1 MAFVSFVLNRTLDLE
16 QEREYENNFY
26 EHVKETWIKNKT
38 KENLDWVSQRMH
50 RLNRVDQRITLKNQ
64 LNLPKHL
71 LDLIEY
77 IEEIDK
83 KWQFTEIQNLKE
95 LNDTW

>member
-16 QEREYENNFY
+16 EERKYENDFY
-26 EHVKETWIKNKT
+26 EQVKETWIKTKT

-50 RLNRVDQRITLKNQ
+50 RLNRVDQRVTLKNH
-64 LNLPKHL
+64 LNPPKHL
-71 LDLIEY
+71 LDLIDY
-77 IEEIDK
+77 LEEVDK
-83 KWQFTEIQNLKE
+83 KWQFTETQNLKD